1 MFIFFLVNVECMST
15 IVDRPMLV
23 KDPRM
28 LLVHR
33 IRVSEIT
40 TNLTPQLIR
49 RLYKLSVIIILH
61 SNVPQITSLLI
72 YNQCGLE
79 SLCKQCRVCIE
90 LLE

>member
-1 MFIFFLVNVECMST
+1 MST
-15 IVDRPMLV
+15 IVDRPKLV
-23 KDPRM
+23 KDLKI
-28 LLVHR
+28 LLVHS
-33 IRVSEIT
+33 IRVSGII

-49 RLYKLSVIIILH
+49 RLYKLSGIIILH

-72 YNQCGLE
+72 YSQCGLE